1 MQQVARSPNHTLHA
15 YNPYTLIARP
25 EVIETFEIFKPRC
38 AVCTVQGRTKQKT
51 KRQKENNSR
60 CIVPCEYVWI
70 TEHAEKLIFTRM
82 CHRCESRDAVK
93 PNDRIAALHFF
104 FFPFFQNS
112 RVCARFPRTRWKE
125 AVRRFHRDSWWRF
138 PRRRS
143 TDFRHS
149 WNARTRTEP
158 SLRDSRL
165 FTKHLTDYVSPTIR
179 DDEHITI
186 CHSEKQLKTRN
197 RLRLGKIAA
206 GWATSVRFPRRKR
219 PKGTTFKWELN
230 EYSDFECHVPS
241 HFQNLSFFLFSLL
254 EKEPARLFV
263 DIFSHTRLCEHVIF
277 NLSV

>member
-104 FFPFFQNS
+104 FSFFSKFTSVCTFPSNTVERGSSPVSPWFVVEIPKEEEHRFSTFVECTDTNRAFVTRFASVHQASDRLRFTYNSRRWTHYNLPFRKAIKDPKSASIGKNCSRVSHECSISASKATEGNNIQVGIKRVFWFRIPRSKSFSESFLLPFFSS
-112 RVCARFPRTRWKE
+112 RERTGKTFCGHFFAHASLW
-125 AVRRFHRDSWWRF
+125 
-138 PRRRS
+138 
-143 TDFRHS
+143 
-149 WNARTRTEP
+149 TR
-158 SLRDSRL
+158 
-165 FTKHLTDYVSPTIR
+165 YI
-179 DDEHITI
+179 
-186 CHSEKQLKTRN
+186 
-197 RLRLGKIAA
+197 
-206 GWATSVRFPRRKR
+206 
-219 PKGTTFKWELN
+219 
-230 EYSDFECHVPS
+230 
-241 HFQNLSFFLFSLL
+241 
-254 EKEPARLFV
+254 
-263 DIFSHTRLCEHVIF
+263 
-277 NLSV
+277 